1 MMTNDDRD
9 ITAVIAEV
17 EADEQRLVF
26 PSFSDDD
33 AFRLGVMMR
42 ELAISRGHSITI
54 DIARGEQ
61 RLFHTALP
69 GTSAHNGKWVERKK
83 RTVREWGSSSYA
95 VGLRFPILDAP
106 YTLEGAPWMDPMLYS
121 GSGGGF
127 PIVVAGAGLV
137 GTIAI
142 SGLRHDLDHA
152 FIVEV
157 LTTFL
162 AASSPDPAAHGDDD
176 AVRG

>member
-1 MMTNDDRD
+1 MNAGLEET
-9 ITAVIAEV
+9 IARV
-17 EADEQRLVF
+17 EEDERRLQF
-26 PSFSDDD
+26 STFSDED
-33 AFRLGVMMR
+33 AFTLGTQMR
-42 ELAISRGHSITI
+42 TLALARGLGIAI

-69 GTSAHNGKWVERKK
+69 GTSAHNGIWIERKK

-95 VGLRFPILDAP
+95 VGLRFPVLDP
-106 YTLEGAPWMDPMLYS
+106 PHTLETAPWMDPRSYS

-137 GTIAI
+137 GTVAV

-152 FIVEV
+152 FIVEA
-157 LTTFL
+157 LEQFL
-162 AASSPDPAAHGDDD
+162 GVAPAQ
-176 AVRG
+176 

>member
-1 MMTNDDRD
+1 MTNDERD
-9 ITAVIAEV
+9 VMAVIAGV
-17 EADEQRLVF
+17 EADERRLVF
-26 PSFSDDD
+26 ARFSDDD

-42 ELAISRGHSITI
+42 ELAVSRGHSITI

-106 YTLEGAPWMDPMLYS
+106 HTLEGAPWMDPMLYS

-127 PIVVAGAGLV
+127 PVVVVGAGLV
-137 GTIAI
+137 GTIAV

-157 LTTFL
+157 LATYL
-162 AASSPDPAAHGDDD
+162 ASSSGEQADQG
-176 AVRG
+176 